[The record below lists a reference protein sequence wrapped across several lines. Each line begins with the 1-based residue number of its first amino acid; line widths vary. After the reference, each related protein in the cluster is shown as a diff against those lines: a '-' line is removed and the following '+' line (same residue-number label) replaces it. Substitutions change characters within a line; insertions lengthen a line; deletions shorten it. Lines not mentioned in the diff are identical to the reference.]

1 MYEGND
7 YVLSI
12 YGTKLDPNT
21 PFAQHEKKMRE
32 PRSKNR
38 EKIEAEIQKLME
50 VFPDGFWIYIHKTE
64 PEFIPSILYRGLEI
78 REKRGGLNS
87 TMSRIFDSKS
97 EDIEGDLNYLRNSI
111 AEESQYGSGSV
122 IAVFPR
128 NEVIISQNIIDRTGQ
143 FSKIP
148 SKYIMAS
155 VIGDRESIS
164 YHYIQALESGKLTP
178 KLTTTDIG
186 RRTVPNATTS
196 KIAEAKRRLDCD
208 TQGLQPN
215 RNEVNGE

>member
-1 MYEGND
+1 MYEGSD

-21 PFAQHEKKMRE
+21 PFAQQQKRMRE
-32 PRSKNR
+32 PRNRNR
-38 EKIEAEIQKLME
+38 EQIEAEIQKLME
-50 VFPDGFWIYIHKTE
+50 VFPDGFWIYIHKTK
-64 PEFIPSILYRGLEI
+64 PELITSILNRGLEI
-78 REKRGGLNS
+78 CEKGGGLDS

-111 AEESQYGSGSV
+111 AEGNQYGSDSI

-128 NEVIISQNIIDRTGQ
+128 NEAIIYQNIIDRTGQ
-143 FSKIP
+143 FPKIP

-155 VIGDRESIS
+155 VIGGRESIS
-164 YHYIQALESGKLTP
+164 SQYIQALESGELTP

-186 RRTVPNATTS
+186 RRTVPKATTPD
-196 KIAEAKRRLDCD
+196 KISVAETFEKWKKRMIEMGILK
-208 TQGLQPN
+208 
-215 RNEVNGE
+215 